1 MLQTHPCE
9 CAFTMLANTTSGP
22 PPSLEEAARKTS
34 PPSLYSFAP
43 WRYVFEICCC
53 VFGLLR
59 AGLVVLDVRCCG
71 NLCDRQ
77 RAQEAWRPQSPAWRV
92 GGGNLGRA
100 LAGVLQQPGSR
111 WGSALWGSP
120 HSGWGGCGAPA
131 SGACVPPAVLRTVL
145 DGPRQFPS
153 RERPFPCWSLV
164 HNMLESCCK
173 WLSPDTWTRCFPDR
187 LLQVPA
193 AAGAAPGPGF

>member
-1 MLQTHPCE
+1 MGLSLGSASPSGLSQAGPPPPVSPHLESEASVALSSPWSCHEDKDNEHVLQTHPCE

-111 WGSALWGSP
+111 WGSALWGSS

-131 SGACVPPAVLRTVL
+131 SGACV
-145 DGPRQFPS
+145 
-153 RERPFPCWSLV
+153 
-164 HNMLESCCK
+164 
-173 WLSPDTWTRCFPDR
+173 
-187 LLQVPA
+187 
-193 AAGAAPGPGF
+193 

>member
-1 MLQTHPCE
+1 MCDAVETCVIGSVP
-9 CAFTMLANTTSGP
+9 
-22 PPSLEEAARKTS
+22 RK
-34 PPSLYSFAP
+34 P
-43 WRYVFEICCC
+43 
-53 VFGLLR
+53 GGLR
-59 AGLVVLDVRCCG
+59 ALPGGWVGGTWAGHWREFSSSPGAGGALLFGEAHTRGGGVVVLQPQGLVSNRSVV
-71 NLCDRQ
+71 
-77 RAQEAWRPQSPAWRV
+77 
-92 GGGNLGRA
+92 
-100 LAGVLQQPGSR
+100 
-111 WGSALWGSP
+111 
-120 HSGWGGCGAPA
+120 
-131 SGACVPPAVLRTVL
+131 CVPPAVLRTVL